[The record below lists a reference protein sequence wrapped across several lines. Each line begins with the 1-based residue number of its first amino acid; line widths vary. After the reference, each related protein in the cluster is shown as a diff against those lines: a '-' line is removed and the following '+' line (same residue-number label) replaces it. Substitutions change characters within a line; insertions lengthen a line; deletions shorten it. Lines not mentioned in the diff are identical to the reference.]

1 MRPQPDANVL
11 AWLKEQAAET
21 LYISTVTLAESLFG
35 ITALQDGKRKTL
47 LARTLDGVMEL
58 IEIVSYRST
67 RKPPATTPS
76 SLG

>member
-1 MRPQPDANVL
+1 M
-11 AWLKEQAAET
+11 AE
-21 LYISTVTLAESLFG
+21 LLFG